1 MSIVQ
6 GLWDAFPPESYLPR
20 AQFLK
25 IPPHYAHAQVS
36 QKSLQLV
43 CEMWQIGHWG
53 HYRRISIQTPKIEI
67 INAFFFPNPH
77 YQIPILALQAVILT
91 QQPQVIIIE
100 LNVLIETLPPVS
112 LLNTYQTVRSTVG
125 DLLKTVEMPLW
136 YQQCRSAQDIFCRP
150 QNSAE
155 TQRLCHAYVEVAK
168 HFGQWLPQATLLS
181 EPYVKQQAQQLQSY
195 KDFHRLHSS
204 GLRFL
209 QLNFGDDWATHFL
222 KFFYA

>member
-6 GLWDAFPPESYLPR
+6 ELWDDFPPESYLPS
-20 AQFLK
+20 AQLLN
-25 IPPHYAHAQVS
+25 IPPHYAHAQVA

-43 CEMWQIGHWG
+43 CEIWQIGAWG
-53 HYRRISIQTPKIEI
+53 QYRRVSIQTPKIDI
-67 INAFFFPNPH
+67 INAFFFPNPS

-91 QQPQVIIIE
+91 QQPQVIIID
-100 LNVLIETLPPVS
+100 LNVLIETPPVS
-112 LLNTYQTVRSTVG
+112 LFNRYQTVRSTVQ
-125 DLLKTVEMPLW
+125 DLIKEVEMPIW

-155 TQRLCHAYVEVAK
+155 TQRLCHAYVEIAK
-168 HFGQWLPQATLLS
+168 YFGEWLPQATLLN
-181 EPYVKQQAQQLQSY
+181 EPYVKQHAQQLQSY

-209 QLNFGDDWATHFL
+209 QLNFGDKWADQFL